1 MTVVMA
7 ERDEILDAVRIVTG
21 AALEGRGG
29 ALFVAGEAGLGKTT
43 VLEHAVA
50 ITPGRFK
57 AGIGRADVAEAAL
70 PFGVI
75 GQALA
80 ALLGGPAGTCG
91 PGDPQLGA
99 RGGGLF
105 LRGAG
110 PAAPGGRRAVVPG
123 AGRRPLG

>member
-7 ERDEILDAVRIVTG
+7 ERDEVLDAVRTVTG

-29 ALFVAGEAGLGKTT
+29 AFFVAGEAGLGKTT

-57 AGIGRADVAEAAL
+57 VGIGRADVAEAAL

-80 ALLGGPAGTCG
+80 ALLGGPAG
-91 PGDPQLGA
+91 
-99 RGGGLF
+99 
-105 LRGAG
+105 
-110 PAAPGGRRAVVPG
+110 PADLVTHN
-123 AGRRPLG
+123 